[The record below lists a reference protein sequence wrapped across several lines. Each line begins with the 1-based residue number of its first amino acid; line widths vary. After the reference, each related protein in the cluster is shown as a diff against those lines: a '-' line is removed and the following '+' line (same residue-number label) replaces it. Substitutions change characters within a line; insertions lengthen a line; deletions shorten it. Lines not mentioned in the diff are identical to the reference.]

1 MSKLV
6 KKRVKIVNSPK
17 LESLGKYISELLSEH
32 DCVII
37 PGFGG
42 FVARPVPA
50 QFSKAGNMLLPP
62 GKSLVFNKN
71 LTNNDGLLAGY
82 IMEKES
88 LPYKDAI
95 LKIERLVSDY
105 KKTLENGKRLE
116 LENTGLLYYNP
127 ENTLLFEPSLN
138 KTHEI
143 NSFGL
148 VAVSAVKLTKEEEF
162 ISVSEKKERSYRT
175 HETKAVGN
183 KTLMRISVVVSSVLL
198 FSFLLLLGS
207 KQLPISKALA
217 SLNPFASKEGAY
229 KSGNYNLGKLLK
241 FSDKK
246 TASEVKIN
254 APFKLSENSSKVFVV
269 ASKPEHTDR
278 TSVVKSTSPVAGNN
292 LYNGP
297 FQIVVGCFAV
307 EHNARKLIKQLRSKN
322 IEAGISGQNARGLY
336 VVSVAG
342 FTSESLARQK
352 LSQVK
357 QSFPSAWILVK

>member
-1 MSKLV
+1 V
-6 KKRVKIVNSPK
+6 KKPVKIVNSLK
-17 LESLGKYISELLSEH
+17 LESLGKYISELLAEH

-42 FVARPVPA
+42 FVARPVSA

-71 LTNNDGLLAGY
+71 LSNNDGLLAGY

-95 LKIERLVSDY
+95 AKIDRLISES

-116 LENTGLLYYNP
+116 LENTGLLYYSP
-127 ENTLLFEPSLN
+127 ENTLLFEPSLS

-148 VAVSAVKLTKEEEF
+148 VAVKAVKLVKEEK
-162 ISVSEKKERSYRT
+162 ISPVEKELAYRGIEPKT
-175 HETKAVGN
+175 GNTAN
-183 KTLMRISVVVSSVLL
+183 KTLTRISVVVSSILL
-198 FSFLLLLGS
+198 FSFLILLSS
-207 KQLPISKALA
+207 KQLPISGALA
-217 SLNPFASKEGAY
+217 SLNPFSSKEVAY
-229 KSGNYNLGKLLK
+229 TEHNYNLGKLLHAG
-241 FSDKK
+241 DKK
-246 TASEVKIN
+246 ITAEVKN
-254 APFKLSENSSKVFVV
+254 VSSFKLSENSPKVFVV
-269 ASKPEHTDR
+269 TADTVETDK
-278 TSVVKSTSPVAGNN
+278 TSVIKPSHLIAGNK
-292 LYNGP
+292 LYNGA

-307 EHNARKLIKQLRSKN
+307 ENNAHKLIQQLRGKN

-342 FTSESLARQK
+342 FTSENLAREK
-352 LSQVK
+352 LNQVK
-357 QSFPSAWILVK
+357 QNVPSAWIMVK